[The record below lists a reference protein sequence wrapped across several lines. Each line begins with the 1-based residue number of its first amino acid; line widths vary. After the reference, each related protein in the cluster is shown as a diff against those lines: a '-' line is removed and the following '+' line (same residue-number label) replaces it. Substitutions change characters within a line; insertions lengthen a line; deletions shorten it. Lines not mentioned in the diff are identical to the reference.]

1 MERKRRL
8 SFFALAVAIGTLS
21 TAGQASAQ
29 ELVYGSWI
37 PAGEYVNRVSLP
49 KVFETISKE
58 TNGAVKWKLV
68 PGGQLADPK
77 TTFQAVH
84 DGLMA
89 AGLGIPSY
97 VPSVVPAIYTVYSNI
112 VFGDDNVATS
122 AAALETVTLNC
133 PACIAEMKKLNAV
146 PLAGW
151 VAGPYYLACRS
162 PVKSLADLKG
172 KRVRGVGG
180 YNELITMLGAVPVG
194 ATLVEAVG
202 LLQRGG
208 LDCQLGTHG
217 WLKVFG
223 YGDVVKTITDHPLG
237 MTGPAIGLLLNRG
250 VWNKFTPEQ
259 KNAHLRAAARLSALQ
274 SLGQFVIEEEQ
285 VLEELKKT
293 KGITVA
299 KAATKDFDAVAAKY
313 DAVQRERNMENAKK
327 LGVQNPAAILDA
339 YAAARK
345 KWGGLSKGIGRD
357 IDKLTAAIQREIY
370 DKVVP
375 GSL

>member
-1 MERKRRL
+1 METKVKL
-8 SFFALAVAIGTLS
+8 LVASAMLWSMVG
-21 TAGQASAQ
+21 GGPASAQ

-49 KVFETISKE
+49 KVFETIAKE

-89 AGLGIPSY
+89 AGLAIPSY
-97 VPSVVPAIYTVYSNI
+97 VPSVVPAAFTIYSTI

-122 AAALETVTLNC
+122 AAALETLTLNC
-133 PACIAEMKKLNAV
+133 PECLAEMKKLNAV
-146 PLAGW
+146 PLSGW

-162 PVKSLADLKG
+162 PVHSLAELKG

-180 YNELITMLGAVPVG
+180 YNELLNMYGAVPVG

-223 YGDVVKTITDHPLG
+223 YGDVVKTITDQPLG
-237 MTGPAIGLLLNRG
+237 MTGPAIGLMMNRDA
-250 VWNKFTPEQ
+250 WNKLTPDQ
-259 KNAHLRAAARLSALQ
+259 KQVHLRAASRLSALQ
-274 SLGQFVIEEEQ
+274 SLGQFVIEEEE
-285 VLEELKKT
+285 VLAELKKT
-293 KGITVA
+293 KGITMA

-313 DAVQRERNMENAKK
+313 DKIQRERNIENSTK
-327 LGVQNPAAILDA
+327 LGVKNPAAIIDA

-345 KWGGLSKGIGRD
+345 KWGALSKAIGRD
-357 IDKLTAAIQREIY
+357 VDKLTAAIQREIY
-370 DKVVP
+370 DKVTP
-375 GSL
+375 DKL

>member
-1 MERKRRL
+1 METKRKL
-8 SFFALAVAIGTLS
+8 LLASIVWSLMAG
-21 TAGQASAQ
+21 GQASAQ
-29 ELVYGSWI
+29 ELVYGSWL
-37 PAGEYVNRVSLP
+37 PAGEYVNRVALP
-49 KVFETISKE
+49 KVFDTIAKE

-89 AGLGIPSY
+89 AGIGIPSY
-97 VPSVVPAIYTVYSNI
+97 VPSVVPAAFTIYSTI
-112 VFGDDNVATS
+112 AFGDDNVATS
-122 AAALETVTLNC
+122 AAALETLTLNC
-133 PACIAEMKKLNAV
+133 PSCIAEMKKLNAV
-146 PLAGW
+146 PLSGW

-162 PVKSLADLKG
+162 PVQSLGDLKG

-180 YNELITMLGAVPVG
+180 YNELLNMFGAVPVG

-223 YGDVVKTITDHPLG
+223 YGDVVKAITDQPLG
-237 MTGPAIGLLLNRG
+237 MTGPAIGLLLNRD

-259 KNAHLRAAARLSALQ
+259 KQIHMRAAARLSALQ

-285 VLEELKKT
+285 VLNELMKT
-293 KGITVA
+293 KGITMA
-299 KAATKDFDAVAAKY
+299 KAARKDFDAVTGKY
-313 DAVQRERNMENAKK
+313 EAIQRKQNIENSTK
-327 LGVQNPAAILDA
+327 LGVKDPAAIIDA

-345 KWGGLSKGIGRD
+345 KWGALSKGIGRD
-357 IDKLTAAIQREIY
+357 VDKLTAAIQREIY
-370 DKVVP
+370 DKVAP
-375 GSL
+375 EKL

>member
-1 MERKRRL
+1 METKVKL
-8 SFFALAVAIGTLS
+8 LVASAMAWSMVG
-21 TAGQASAQ
+21 GGPASAQ

-49 KVFETISKE
+49 KVFETIAKE

-89 AGLGIPSY
+89 AGLAIPSY
-97 VPSVVPAIYTVYSNI
+97 VPSVVPAAFTIYSTI
-112 VFGDDNVATS
+112 VFGEDNVATS
-122 AAALETVTLNC
+122 AAALETLTLNC
-133 PACIAEMKKLNAV
+133 PECLAEMKKLNAV
-146 PLAGW
+146 PLSGW

-162 PVKSLADLKG
+162 PVHSLAELKG

-180 YNELITMLGAVPVG
+180 YNELLNMYGAVPVG

-223 YGDVVKTITDHPLG
+223 YGDVVKTITDQPLG
-237 MTGPAIGLLLNRG
+237 MTGPAIGLMMNRDA
-250 VWNKFTPEQ
+250 WNKLTPDQ
-259 KNAHLRAAARLSALQ
+259 KQVHLRAASRLSALQ
-274 SLGQFVIEEEQ
+274 SLGQFVIEEEE
-285 VLEELKKT
+285 VLAELKKT
-293 KGITVA
+293 KGITMA
-299 KAATKDFDAVAAKY
+299 KAAARDFDAVAAKY
-313 DAVQRERNMENAKK
+313 DKIQRERNIENSTK
-327 LGVQNPAAILDA
+327 LGVKNPAAIIDA

-345 KWGGLSKGIGRD
+345 KWGALSKAIGRD
-357 IDKLTAAIQREIY
+357 VDKLTAAIQREIY
-370 DKVVP
+370 DKVTP
-375 GSL
+375 DKL

>member
-1 MERKRRL
+1 MEGRRKL
-8 SFFALAVAIGTLS
+8 FFAAAAITCALGAS
-21 TAGQASAQ
+21 GQALAQ

-49 KVFETISKE
+49 KVFEIISKE

-89 AGLGIPSY
+89 AGLAIPSY
-97 VPSVVPAIYTVYSNI
+97 VPSVVPAAFTIYSTI

-122 AAALETVTLNC
+122 AAALETLTLNC
-133 PACIAEMKKLNAV
+133 PSCIAEMKKLNAV

-162 PVKSLADLKG
+162 PVRSLADLKG

-180 YNELITMLGAVPVG
+180 YNELLTMLGAVPVG

-223 YGDVVKTITDHPLG
+223 YGDVVKTITDQPLG
-237 MTGPAIGLLLNRG
+237 MTGPAIGLMLNRDA
-250 VWNKFTPEQ
+250 WNKFTPEQ
-259 KNAHLRAAARLSALQ
+259 KQVHLRAAARLSALQ
-274 SLGQFVIEEEQ
+274 SLGQFVIEEEE
-285 VLEELKKT
+285 VLAELKKT
-293 KGITVA
+293 KGITMA
-299 KAATKDFDAVAAKY
+299 KAATKDFDAVAANY
-313 DAVQRERNMENAKK
+313 DKLQRSRNIENSTK
-327 LGVQNPAAILDA
+327 LGVRDPAAIVDA

-345 KWGGLSKGIGRD
+345 KWTALSKAIGRD
-357 IDKLTAAIQREIY
+357 VDKLTAAIQREIY
-370 DKVVP
+370 DKVAP

>member
-1 MERKRRL
+1 MGKTKL
-8 SFFALAVAIGTLS
+8 YLASAAIICALG
-21 TAGQASAQ
+21 AGGRAAAQ

-49 KVFETISKE
+49 KVFETIGKE

-68 PGGQLADPK
+68 PGGTLADPK

-89 AGLGIPSY
+89 AGLAIPSY
-97 VPSVVPAIYTVYSNI
+97 VPSVVPAAFTIYSTI

-122 AAALETVTLNC
+122 AAALETLTLHC
-133 PACIAEMKKLNAV
+133 PECIAEMKKLNAV
-146 PLAGW
+146 PLSGW

-162 PVKSLADLKG
+162 PVQSLVDLKG

-180 YNELITMLGAVPVG
+180 YNELLTMLGAVPVG

-223 YGDVVKTITDHPLG
+223 YGDVVKTITDQPLG
-237 MTGPAIGLLLNRG
+237 MTGPAIGLMMNRDA
-250 VWNKFTPEQ
+250 WNKFTPDQ
-259 KNAHLRAAARLSALQ
+259 KKVHVRAAARLSALQ
-274 SLGQFVIEEEQ
+274 SLGQFVIEEEE
-285 VLEELKKT
+285 VLAELKKT
-293 KGITVA
+293 KGISMA
-299 KAATKDFDAVAAKY
+299 KAAAKDFDAVAAKY
-313 DAVQRERNMENAKK
+313 DKIQRERNIENSTK
-327 LGVQNPAAILDA
+327 LGVKDPAAIIDA

-345 KWGGLSKGIGRD
+345 KWGALSKGIGRD
-357 IDKLTAAIQREIY
+357 VDKLTAAIQREIY
-370 DKVVP
+370 DKVAP
-375 GSL
+375 GNL